1 MAKKKLRNKR
11 RDMRRTFGLDPTRIL
26 APAGEV
32 VDDVVAKLAPVPG
45 VQGPARR
52 ARVKSV
58 DFET

>member
-1 MAKKKLRNKR
+1 
-11 RDMRRTFGLDPTRIL
+11 MRRTFGLDPTRIL

-32 VDDVVAKLAPVPG
+32 VDDVVAKLVPVPG
-45 VQGPARR
+45 IQGSARR

>member
-1 MAKKKLRNKR
+1 MAKKKRRNKR

-26 APAGEV
+26 APGEV
-32 VDDVVAKLAPVPG
+32 VDDVVAKLAPVPR